1 MADLCAHYSR
11 IIVNIAIFV
20 EIVLITAKVLTGNII
35 VMIILGIHSIVWGI
49 PTVASL
55 TFICIDEINDRKA
68 QKKSK

>member
-49 PTVASL
+49 PAVASL
-55 TFICIDEINDRKA
+55 TFICKMKINDRKA